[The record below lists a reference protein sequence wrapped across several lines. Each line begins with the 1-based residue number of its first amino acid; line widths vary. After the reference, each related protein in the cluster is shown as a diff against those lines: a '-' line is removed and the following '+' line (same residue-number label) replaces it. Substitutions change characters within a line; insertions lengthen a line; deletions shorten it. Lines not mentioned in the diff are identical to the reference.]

1 MEVSLPRKP
10 KNSRQ
15 VQKGRRSGVNG
26 SMIVRPGGQIK
37 VGDIGVV
44 VGEGFDCQHVFVRF
58 QVGEIQ
64 LHGQAELR
72 QCVYQDVLNID
83 RQLKKAEE
91 IRQNR
96 FEDSVKSRNRKEQ

>member
-1 MEVSLPRKP
+1 
-10 KNSRQ
+10 
-15 VQKGRRSGVNG
+15 
-26 SMIVRPGGQIK
+26 
-37 VGDIGVV
+37 
-44 VGEGFDCQHVFVRF
+44 VRF

>member
-1 MEVSLPRKP
+1 
-10 KNSRQ
+10 
-15 VQKGRRSGVNG
+15 
-26 SMIVRPGGQIK
+26 MIVRPGGQIK